1 MQNNIQKIC
10 VIGSGVMGA
19 GIAALIANSSHQVV
33 LLDIVASDPNDKN
46 KIVKSAIENLHKQ
59 QPPALSFPDKANLIT
74 IGNLEDNLDLLKD
87 CDLVIEV
94 IIEKL
99 EIKHQLY
106 NKITP
111 YLKKEAIIASNT
123 STLPLKRLK
132 ENLSGELKSRF
143 VITHFFN
150 PPRYMELLELITDN
164 EVEPEVIARVSKF
177 LTKILGKTIVKCNDT
192 PGFIANRVG
201 CFLLELVV
209 RKAVKE
215 NLDLVIIDKIFT
227 TQFGLPSTGIF
238 GLYDL
243 IGHDVMKLISGSLL
257 ASLPETDYYHK
268 IYLNTPVLDK
278 MIENKLIG
286 RKGGGGFYR
295 LSSVNGKKIKEVIN
309 LADLSYKPVAKVENE
324 FADINELLTSDSIY
338 GKFFAEVIT
347 EFYVYLTSLIPEVTS
362 NIYDI
367 DLAMKLGYSWKFGP
381 FELLTLHVR
390 DSWQWLT
397 YQANFMK
404 LPLSDYL
411 AKGLYKDIDKEKFR
425 SRKDIIKL
433 SEIVA
438 ENDSAKLLLYQ
449 GQLVFVINTK
459 MNCLNKE
466 VFNLLQKSVEI
477 AENKEQNLYI
487 WSQGNNFSAGADL
500 KLILSYIENKDFQ
513 GLEEFLKLG
522 QQTMRKLKYSTSHV
536 ISCALGAAL
545 GGGCEL
551 LLHSSFIVANQELN
565 AGLVEASV
573 GLIPGWGGVT
583 EMLLRSEGDKDKL
596 VKNIKNILT
605 QNKSSSADY
614 FAADYNI
621 AHLQINMNKNYIL
634 DEALQ
639 LELPKKRYF
648 TGVNALYTDK
658 ITLPKITLANELDT
672 SKYNDVQ
679 NKILSKLQ
687 DFINHH
693 SEISEE
699 EILPFERE
707 LFLELAKDSKIIDKL
722 RSV

>member
-1 MQNNIQKIC
+1 MQNDIQKIC

-19 GIAALIANSSHQVV
+19 GIAALIANASHKVV
-33 LLDIVASDPNDKN
+33 LLDIAASDPDDKS
-46 KIVKSAIENLHKQ
+46 KIVKNAIENLHKQ
-59 QPPALSFPDKANLIT
+59 KPPALSFPDKANLIT
-74 IGNLEDNLDLLKD
+74 IGNLEDDLNLIKD

-106 NKITP
+106 DKITP
-111 YLKKEAIIASNT
+111 YLKKDAIIASNT

-132 ENLSGELKSRF
+132 ENLSSEFKTRF

-164 EVEPEVIARVSKF
+164 KVEPEVIAQVSEF
-177 LTKILGKTIVKCNDT
+177 LTGILGKTIVKCNDT

-209 RKAVKE
+209 RKAIKE
-215 NLDLVIIDKIFT
+215 NLDPVIIDKIFT

-257 ASLPETDYYHK
+257 ASLPENDYYHK
-268 IYLNTPVLDK
+268 IYLNAPTLDK
-278 MIENKLIG
+278 MIESKLIG

-295 LSSVNGKKIKEVIN
+295 FSSVNGKKIKEVIN
-309 LADLSYKPVAKVENE
+309 LADLSYKPVQKIENE
-324 FADINELLTSDSIY
+324 FKDVNELLTSDSIY
-338 GKFFAEVIT
+338 GKFFVEVLT
-347 EFYVYLTSLIPEVTS
+347 EFYIYLTGLIPEVTS

-381 FELLTLHVR
+381 FELLTFHIK
-390 DSWQWLT
+390 DSWQWLIR
-397 YQANFMK
+397 QANFMK
-404 LPLSDYL
+404 LPFPKYL
-411 AKGLYKDIDKEKFR
+411 ANAKYKNIDKEKFS
-425 SRKDIIKL
+425 SRKDITKL
-433 SEIVA
+433 SEILA
-438 ENDSAKLLLYQ
+438 ENGSAKLLLYQ
-449 GQLVFVINTK
+449 GQLVFIINTK

-466 VFNLLQKSVEI
+466 VFDLLQKSVEV
-477 AENKEQNLYI
+477 AEDQKQNLYI
-487 WSQGNNFSAGADL
+487 WSPDNNFSAGADL
-500 KLILSYIENKDFQ
+500 KLILSYIENQDFQ
-513 GLEEFLKLG
+513 DLEEFLKLG
-522 QQTMRKLKYSTSHV
+522 QQTMQKLKYSTSHIV
-536 ISCALGAAL
+536 SCALGVAL

-551 LLHSSFIVANQELN
+551 LLHSNFIVANQELN

-583 EMLLRSEGDKDKL
+583 EMFLRSEGDKDKL

-605 QNKSSSADY
+605 SNKSSSADY

-639 LELPKKRYF
+639 LKLPKKIIPPA
-648 TGVNALYTDK
+648 GK

-687 DFINHH
+687 DFINNH

-699 EILPFERE
+699 EILSFERE
-707 LFLELAKDSKIIDKL
+707 MFLELAEEPQIVDKL
-722 RSV
+722 RLM

>member
-1 MQNNIQKIC
+1 MR
-10 VIGSGVMGA
+10 IGSGVMGA
-19 GIAALIANSSHQVV
+19 GIAALIANASHKVV
-33 LLDIVASDPNDKN
+33 LLDIAANDPDDKN

-59 QPPALSFPDKANLIT
+59 KPPALSFPDKANLIT
-74 IGNLEDNLDLLKD
+74 IGNLEDDLNLIKD

-106 NKITP
+106 DKITP
-111 YLKKEAIIASNT
+111 YLKKDAIIASNT

-132 ENLSGELKSRF
+132 ENLSSEFKTRF

-164 EVEPEVIARVSKF
+164 EVEPEVITLVSEF
-177 LTKILGKTIVKCNDT
+177 LTGILGKTIVKCNDT

-209 RKAVKE
+209 RKAIKE
-215 NLDLVIIDKIFT
+215 NLDPVIIDKIFT

-257 ASLPETDYYHK
+257 ASLPENDYYHK
-268 IYLNTPVLDK
+268 IYLNAPTLDK

-295 LSSVNGKKIKEVIN
+295 FSSVNGKKIKEVIN
-309 LADLSYKPVAKVENE
+309 LADLSYKSVQKIENE
-324 FADINELLTSDSIY
+324 FKDVNELLTSNSIY
-338 GKFFAEVIT
+338 GKFFVEVLT
-347 EFYVYLTSLIPEVTS
+347 EFYIYLTGLIPEVTS

-381 FELLTLHVR
+381 FELLTFHIK
-390 DSWQWLT
+390 DSWQWLIR
-397 YQANFMK
+397 QANFMK
-404 LPLSDYL
+404 LSLPDYL
-411 AKGLYKDIDKEKFR
+411 ANAEYKNIDKEKFR
-425 SRKDIIKL
+425 SRKDITKL
-433 SEIVA
+433 SKLIA
-438 ENDSAKLLLYQ
+438 ENDSATLLLYQ
-449 GQLVFVINTK
+449 RQLVFVINTK

-466 VFNLLQKSVEI
+466 VFDLLQKSVEI

-500 KLILSYIENKDFQ
+500 KLILSYIENQDFQ

-522 QQTMRKLKYSTSHV
+522 QQTMQKLKYSSSHV
-536 ISCALGAAL
+536 ISCALGVAL

-565 AGLVEASV
+565 AGLVEVSV

-583 EMLLRSEGDKDKL
+583 EMFLRSEGDKDKL

-605 QNKSSSADY
+605 SNKSSSADY

-639 LELPKKRYF
+639 LKLPKKIIPPA
-648 TGVNALYTDK
+648 GK

-687 DFINHH
+687 DFINNH

-699 EILPFERE
+699 EILSFERE
-707 LFLELAKDSKIIDKL
+707 MFLELAEEPKIIDKL
-722 RSV
+722 RLV

>member
-1 MQNNIQKIC
+1 MQNDIQKIC

-19 GIAALIANSSHQVV
+19 GIAALIANASHKVV
-33 LLDIVASDPNDKN
+33 LLDIASKDSDDKN
-46 KIVKSAIENLHKQ
+46 KIVKNAIENLHKQ
-59 QPPALSFPDKANLIT
+59 KPPALSFPDKANLIT
-74 IGNLEDNLDLLKD
+74 IGNLEDDLNLIKD

-106 NKITP
+106 DKITP
-111 YLKKEAIIASNT
+111 YLKNNAIIASNT

-132 ENLSGELKSRF
+132 ENLSSELKSRF

-150 PPRYMELLELITDN
+150 PPRYMELLELITDH
-164 EVEPEVIARVSKF
+164 EVVPKIINQVSEF
-177 LTKILGKTIVKCNDT
+177 LTRILGKTIVKCNDT
-192 PGFIANRVG
+192 PGFIANRIG

-209 RKAVKE
+209 RKAIKA
-215 NLDLVIIDKIFT
+215 NLDPVIIDKIFT
-227 TQFGLPSTGIF
+227 TQFGLPGTGIF

-257 ASLPETDYYHK
+257 ASLPENDYYHK
-268 IYLNTPVLDK
+268 IYLNTPILDR

-295 LSSVNGKKIKEVIN
+295 LSLIEGKKIKEVIN
-309 LADLSYKPVAKVENE
+309 LTDLSYKPVQKVANE
-324 FADINELLTSDSIY
+324 FADVNELLTSESIY
-338 GKFFAEVIT
+338 RKFFAEVIT

-381 FELLTLHVR
+381 FELLTFHIKEG
-390 DSWQWLT
+390 WEWLT
-397 YQANFMK
+397 SQANIMR
-404 LPLSDYL
+404 LPLPDYL
-411 AKGLYKDIDKEKFR
+411 VKAEYKNIDKEKF
-425 SRKDIIKL
+425 SLRKDIVKI

-449 GQLVFVINTK
+449 NQLVFVINTK

-466 VFNLLQKSVEI
+466 VFYLLQKAIEI

-487 WSQGNNFSAGADL
+487 WPQGNNFSAGADL
-500 KLILSYIENKDFQ
+500 KLILSHIENQDFQ

-522 QQTMRKLKYSTSHV
+522 QQTMLKLKYSSVHV
-536 ISCALGAAL
+536 ISCAFGIAL

-551 LLHSSFIVANQELN
+551 LLHSSFVVANQELN
-565 AGLVEASV
+565 AGLVEVSV

-605 QNKSSSADY
+605 SNKSSSADY

-621 AHLQINMNKNYIL
+621 THLQINMNKNYIL

-639 LELPKKRYF
+639 LQLPKKIILSA
-648 TGVNALYTDK
+648 GK
-658 ITLPKITLANELDT
+658 ITLPKIALANELDT
-672 SKYNDVQ
+672 SKYNDIQ
-679 NKILSKLQ
+679 NKILSRLQ
-687 DFINHH
+687 DFINNH
-693 SEISEE
+693 SEINEE
-699 EILPFERE
+699 EVLSFERE
-707 LFLELAKDSKIIDKL
+707 IFLELAKDPKVIDKL